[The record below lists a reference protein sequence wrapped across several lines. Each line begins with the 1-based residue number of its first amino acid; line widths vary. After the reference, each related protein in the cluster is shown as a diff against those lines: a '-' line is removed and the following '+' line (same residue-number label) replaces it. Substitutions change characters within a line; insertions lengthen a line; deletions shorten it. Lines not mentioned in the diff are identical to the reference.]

1 MTAIVAVRTPD
12 GVAIFSDGAVCDGQG
27 VMDGVS
33 TKPIVLPH
41 LPAVLALRCGLPV
54 HDAAARAADARYGNF
69 DQLLAEFLPVLKA
82 EMDAM
87 PEEEFG
93 PLGRDLDGILAGW
106 SLERERPE
114 LYLIRE
120 GDVSGLPWGL
130 VEAPLVVMP
139 MDAEVA
145 GSLASEGIDLR
156 HPDITNIEP
165 WGVSVME
172 KMRGRYPVGGF
183 IQLTALT
190 REMTISRIVLRWP
203 DRLGD
208 RLAMPETAEAA

>member
-93 PLGRDLDGILAGW
+93 PLGMDCWMDCCPSDAPGL
-106 SLERERPE
+106 
-114 LYLIRE
+114 
-120 GDVSGLPWGL
+120 SGTSS
-130 VEAPLVVMP
+130 A
-139 MDAEVA
+139 AIAFVA
-145 GSLASEGIDLR
+145 
-156 HPDITNIEP
+156 
-165 WGVSVME
+165 
-172 KMRGRYPVGGF
+172 
-183 IQLTALT
+183 
-190 REMTISRIVLRWP
+190 
-203 DRLGD
+203 
-208 RLAMPETAEAA
+208 